1 MIRNVL
7 TIIYML
13 LLSCALSSCEDS
25 CKWTHYK
32 SYHFIDC
39 YEEWSSFDLRYIK
52 MYNVFL
58 IQFNAKQRYYS
69 TEVQGLYNPE
79 QTVEN
84 LNKFN
89 ELAAKN
95 GDVGYD
101 WEASYMI
108 GSGHLCRTA
117 IYPKITDILIT
128 SDCNYDESHPAE
140 TSLNDIFVAYYQ
152 SFTKFLGNIDHSDV
166 YPNDGSLGGTRKL
179 CNEIEENELYV
190 ISPLNFALY
199 PKHPPTVC
207 TGKHRITGTLTDEN
221 GEVHSATAERDFSQ
235 PE

>member
-39 YEEWSSFDLRYIK
+39 YEEWSSFDLRYNK

-101 WEASYMI
+101 WEAS
-108 GSGHLCRTA
+108 
-117 IYPKITDILIT
+117 
-128 SDCNYDESHPAE
+128 
-140 TSLNDIFVAYYQ
+140 
-152 SFTKFLGNIDHSDV
+152 
-166 YPNDGSLGGTRKL
+166 
-179 CNEIEENELYV
+179 
-190 ISPLNFALY
+190 
-199 PKHPPTVC
+199 
-207 TGKHRITGTLTDEN
+207 
-221 GEVHSATAERDFSQ
+221 
-235 PE
+235 